1 MGWAMAFETQK
12 IGLFFRFRKGLG
24 YLGKYLTD
32 SDVALIGLN
41 SFEPGGG
48 YKHGGEKC
56 YSGPFKA
63 EHLAKCGDLFIS
75 TTDITQDGRVLGS
88 PFIFPNL
95 SNVYS
100 EVIFSHDIVKAIPIS
115 PGLSPNH
122 LANILRIPRYRKSIA
137 NASTGTTVRR
147 VPVDVIGELEVPVPP
162 IAIQNAICAF
172 VDSLDEKI
180 RLNTEMSKTLEAI
193 AQTIFKSWFIDFDP
207 VHAKMRGEKPEGMDD
222 ATAALFPD
230 SFDESELGMI
240 PKGWEVKSLD
250 AIARFLNGLALQK
263 FPPHDGSDNL
273 PVIKIAQLR
282 AGNTTG
288 ADFASKQIKSE
299 YIIKDGDILF
309 SWSGTLEVEYWT
321 GGDGALNQHL
331 FKVTG
336 NTVPD
341 WFAFLATRY
350 FLEDFRSIARSKAT
364 TMGHIQRG
372 HLTEAKMP
380 LADTGLLGVAD
391 SIISPLIELLVSK
404 RIEANQLAALRDALL
419 PRLISGELE
428 IPDEMLAS

>member
-1 MGWAMAFETQK
+1 MKWVETTV
-12 IGLFFRFRKGLG
+12 GDFCPVSYGKGLASG
-24 YLGKYLTD
+24 
-32 SDVALIGLN
+32 N
-41 SFEPGGG
+41 RNGG
-48 YKHGGEKC
+48 
-56 YSGPFKA
+56 
-63 EHLAKCGDLFIS
+63 
-75 TTDITQDGRVLGS
+75 
-88 PFIFPNL
+88 
-95 SNVYS
+95 
-100 EVIFSHDIVKAIPIS
+100 
-115 PGLSPNH
+115 
-122 LANILRIPRYRKSIA
+122 
-137 NASTGTTVRR
+137 R
-147 VPVDVIGELEVPVPP
+147 VPVFGSNGIVGWHDSAIVHEPSIIIGRKGSVGEIHFSESPCWPIDTAFYATGSANADIRFAYYLYQTLPIKVNSDSAVPGLNRDFLQSLRVLVPERINQQT
-162 IAIQNAICAF
+162 IASILAT
-172 VDSLDEKI
+172 LDEKI
-180 RLNTEMSKTLEAI
+180 RLNTELSKTLEAI

-207 VHAKMRGEKPEGMDD
+207 VHAKARGEQPEGMD
-222 ATAALFPD
+222 AETAALFPD
-230 SFDESELGMI
+230 SFEDSELGPI

-250 AIARFLNGLALQK
+250 EIARFLNGLALQK
-263 FPPHDGSDNL
+263 YPPHDGSDNL

-282 AGNTTG
+282 AGNTTD

-341 WFAFLATRY
+341 WYAFLATRY

-419 PRLISGELE
+419 PRLIAGELE
-428 IPDEMLAS
+428 IPEEMLAS